1 MTPEEVR
8 KMVAAGESETL
19 EFKKTT
25 GERNEAAKT
34 VCAMLNHRGGVV
46 LFGATPKGAV
56 SGQQVGDGTI
66 ERVSA
71 EIQRIDTASVSQY

>member
-19 EFKKTT
+19 ELKKTT
-25 GERNEAAKT
+25 GERNEAAKA
-34 VCAMLNHRGGVV
+34 VCAMLNHRGGIV
-46 LFGATPKGAV
+46 LFGATPEGTV
-56 SGQQVGDGTI
+56 VGQEVGNGTI

-71 EIQRIDTASVSQY
+71 EIQQRYRG